1 MLREIQH
8 FLKQHRQAC
17 LTDIA
22 AHLGAPEGAVLP
34 MLELLEKKG
43 RIRRV
48 VMNERLCGGCTRC
61 DPQARIEWAWAGEPN
76 GASGQGGA

>member
-1 MLREIQH
+1 MLREIQT

-17 LTDIA
+17 LADIA
-22 AHLGAPEGAVLP
+22 AHLGAPESAVLP

-43 RIRRV
+43 RVRRV

-61 DPQARIEWAWAGEPN
+61 DPQARIEWAWHE
-76 GASGQGGA
+76 SF

>member
-8 FLKQHRQAC
+8 FLRQHRQAC
-17 LTDIA
+17 LADIA
-22 AHLGAPEGAVLP
+22 AHVQAPESAVLP

-43 RIRRV
+43 RVRRV

-61 DPQARIEWAWAGEPN
+61 DPAARIEWAW
-76 GASGQGGA
+76 QGD